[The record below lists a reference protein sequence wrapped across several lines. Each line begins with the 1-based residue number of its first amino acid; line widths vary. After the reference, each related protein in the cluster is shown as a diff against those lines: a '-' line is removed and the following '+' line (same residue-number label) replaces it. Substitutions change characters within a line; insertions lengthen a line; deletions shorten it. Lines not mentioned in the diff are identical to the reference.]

1 MTSILPATPRS
12 RLPLALIDGVLLA
25 VAVRFAHVVRFPAG
39 LERSSK
45 WSQLLDH
52 PGLLATALVA
62 MWATAVAA
70 ELYEPILLR
79 RRAES
84 AARVALVA
92 GVWGTAL
99 VLATYAVPSWR
110 FGRGLLLLTTVAWA
124 TAAAALRVAASH
136 WLRRRQHSRALV
148 VGDPA
153 AVGEFCRKL
162 REHPLAPWEPAD
174 GSGLA
179 VAQVAQAARTGG
191 VQLVVLVGPESTT
204 GGFAGDL
211 AALHFSGV
219 PVVVA
224 SEMWAWLDG
233 RLPLEDLSA
242 AAFLHQPG
250 FGVIHWE
257 LFNRVTR
264 VVDVALGVAL
274 ALVCVPVFLVAA
286 LAVLVFDGWPVIFLQ
301 SRVGQFGTPFRVIKL
316 RTMRRDAERD
326 GPVFAVPDDP
336 RVTRLG
342 AVLRHLRIDELPQ
355 LLNVI
360 RGHMSLV
367 GPRPERPEFVAE
379 LAQAIPYYTFRL
391 AVPPGLT
398 GWAQVNM
405 PYAVSEEDHRRKLEY
420 DLYFIRERS
429 FGIYLLT
436 LLRTVSVALVG
447 ARR

>member
-1 MTSILPATPRS
+1 MSSILPATPRS
-12 RLPLALIDGVLLA
+12 RLPLALIDGVLLTA
-25 VAVRFAHVVRFPAG
+25 AVRFAHVVRFPSG
-39 LERSSK
+39 PERASK
-45 WSQLLDH
+45 WGELLAH
-52 PGLLATALVA
+52 PGLLLTALVA
-62 MWATAVAA
+62 MWAATVAA

-84 AARVALVA
+84 TARVALVA
-92 GVWGTAL
+92 VVWGTAF

-124 TAAAALRVAASH
+124 AAAAAVRVGASF
-136 WLRRRQHSRALV
+136 WLRRRLQSRALV
-148 VGDPA
+148 VGEPA
-153 AVGEFCRKL
+153 AAAEFCRKL
-162 REHPLAPWEPAD
+162 RDHPLAAWEPAD
-174 GSGLA
+174 GSALTA
-179 VAQVAQAARTGG
+179 AEVAETARAGA

-211 AALHFSGV
+211 TSLHFSGV

-233 RLPLEDLSA
+233 RLPVEDLSP

-264 VVDVALGVAL
+264 VVDVALGAAL
-274 ALVCVPVFLVAA
+274 LLLSLPVFLVAA
-286 LAVLVFDGWPVIFLQ
+286 IAVLLFDGWPVLFLQ
-301 SRVGQFGTPFRVIKL
+301 SRVGQFGGIFRVIKL
-316 RTMRRDAERD
+316 RTMRRDAEQS

-342 AVLRHLRIDELPQ
+342 RVLRHLRVDELPQ

-360 RGHMSLV
+360 RGDMSLV
-367 GPRPERPEFVAE
+367 GPRPERPEFVVE
-379 LAQAIPYYTFRL
+379 LAKAIPYYTFRL

-405 PYAVSEEDHRRKLEY
+405 PYAVTEAEHRRKLEY

-436 LLRTVSVALVG
+436 LLRTASVSLVG

>member
-1 MTSILPATPRS
+1 MSSILPATPRS
-12 RLPLALIDGVLLA
+12 RLPLALVDGVLLSAA
-25 VAVRFAHVVRFPAG
+25 VWLAHLVRFPAG
-39 LERSSK
+39 PERATK
-45 WSQLLDH
+45 WDQLLAH
-52 PGLLATALVA
+52 PGLLATALLA
-62 MWATAVAA
+62 MWTTAVAA

-79 RRAES
+79 RRAEMV
-84 AARVALVA
+84 ARVALVA

-99 VLATYAVPSWR
+99 IFATYVEPNWR
-110 FGRGLLLLTTVAWA
+110 FGRGLLLLTNVAWA
-124 TAAAALRVAASH
+124 VTAAAVRVVASF
-136 WLRRRQHSRALV
+136 WLRRRSHARALI
-148 VGDPA
+148 VGDPV
-153 AVGEFCRKL
+153 AVADVCDKL
-162 REHPLAPWEPAD
+162 KGHPLAPWEPVD
-174 GSGLA
+174 GSSLT
-179 VAQVAQAARTGG
+179 VAQVAEATHRDG
-191 VQLVVLVGPESTT
+191 VQLVVLVGPESTS
-204 GGFAGDL
+204 GGFADDL
-211 AALHFSGV
+211 TSLHFSGV

-233 RLPLEDLSA
+233 RLPVEDLSP

-257 LFNRVTR
+257 LFNRVAR
-264 VVDVALGVAL
+264 VVDVALGAVLLVACL
-274 ALVCVPVFLVAA
+274 PVFAVAA
-286 LAVLVFDGWPVIFLQ
+286 IAVLVFDGWPVLFLQ
-301 SRVGQFGTPFRVIKL
+301 TRVGQFGSRFRVVKL
-316 RTMRRDAERD
+316 RTMRTDAEEK
-326 GPVFAVPDDP
+326 GPAFALPDDP

-342 AVLRHLRIDELPQ
+342 KVLRHLRIDELPQ

-360 RGHMSLV
+360 RGDMSLV

-379 LAQAIPYYTFRL
+379 LAKTIPYYTFRL

-405 PYAVSEEDHRRKLEY
+405 RYAATEAEHRRKLEY